1 MEQYVKY
8 LRKSRFDRDYA
19 ELSVEDTLK
28 RHEAILDKV
37 AEDRGYYIAKTY
49 YEVVSGES
57 IAARPEIQKML
68 EEVSAGIYAGVLV
81 VDLER
86 LARGNGADQAYI
98 SQVFQYS
105 STKIVTPSK
114 TYDPSNEFDE
124 EYFEFGLFMSRR
136 EYKTINRRLIRGRD
150 SSASEGKYISS
161 IAPYGYQKVK
171 LPNEKG
177 FTLEPHPD
185 EAPHIKMI
193 FEMFLNHAGTK
204 VIANYLNDNNVPT
217 RHGDLWTYSTITNI
231 ITNPVYMG
239 KIRRGWSQ
247 QIKTIENGKVKKR
260 IKRKKNI
267 EDYKMFD
274 GLHEAL
280 ITEEQFMLAQQ
291 IRLEKQPALKVRD
304 EFELQNAF
312 VGLLFCSTCGKRIAR
327 TTASKSRDSRA
338 RFRCVN
344 SRSCHNVSADYD
356 AVEKEIISALREWL
370 KGYRIKIDTVGYAKE
385 IAALRSQN
393 MKLTAE
399 LQKLNAQLENAYNL
413 VEQGAYTLAVF
424 KSRQEKLNASVE
436 EVTAQIS
443 ENDLIIARMVQSDKS
458 KSSLIPQA
466 ETLLSSYDEM
476 TNEERNALL
485 KEILQKIEYK
495 KGANG
500 HIEIDLYPRLPK
512 SKAAPHNSGAQ
523 IAQSEFSSD
532 CLKI

>member
-57 IAARPEIQKML
+57 IAARPEIQKLL

-98 SQVFQYS
+98 SQVFQFS

-114 TYDPSNEFDE
+114 TYDPCNEFDE

-150 SSASEGKYISS
+150 SSAAEGKYINS
-161 IAPYGYQKVK
+161 IAPYGYMRVK
-171 LPNEKG
+171 LPHEKG
-177 FTLEPHPD
+177 YTLEPHPD
-185 EAPHIKMI
+185 EAPHIKTI

-204 VIANYLNDNNVPT
+204 IIANHLNDNNVPT
-217 RHGDLWTYSTITNI
+217 RHGDLWTYCTITNI

-247 QIKTIENGKVKKR
+247 QIKTIENGEVKKK

-267 EDYKMFD
+267 EDYKVFE

-291 IRLEKQPALKVRD
+291 IRLEKQPAAKVKD

-312 VGLLFCSTCGKRIAR
+312 VGLLFCSTCGKRIGR
-327 TTASKSRDSRA
+327 TVGSKSQGSRE
-338 RFRCVN
+338 RLRCVN
-344 SRSCHNVSADYD
+344 SRNCHNVSSDYD
-356 AVEKEIISALREWL
+356 VVEKEIITALREWL
-370 KGYRIKIDTVGYAKE
+370 KGYRIKIDTVGYAKDIE
-385 IAALRSQN
+385 TLRNQN
-393 MKLTAE
+393 KKFSTE

-413 VEQGAYTLAVF
+413 VEQGVYTLEIF
-424 KSRQEKLNASVE
+424 KSRQEKLNTSVS
-436 EVTAQIS
+436 EVKAKIS
-443 ENDLIIARMVQSDKS
+443 ENELTIARMEQSDNAKAN
-458 KSSLIPQA
+458 LIPQT
-466 ETLLSSYDEM
+466 ETLLASYDEM
-476 TNEERNALL
+476 SNEERNALL
-485 KEILQKIEYK
+485 KEILKKIGYK
-495 KGANG
+495 KEANG
-500 HIEIDLYPRLPK
+500 RIEIDLYPRLP
-512 SKAAPHNSGAQ
+512 Q
-523 IAQSEFSSD
+523 I
-532 CLKI
+532 

>member
-57 IAARPEIQKML
+57 IAARPEIQKLL

-105 STKIVTPSK
+105 STKIVTPNK
-114 TYDPSNEFDE
+114 TYDPCNEFDE

-161 IAPYGYQKVK
+161 IAPYGYMRVK

-177 FTLEPHPD
+177 YTLEPHPD
-185 EAPHIKMI
+185 EAPHIKTI

-204 VIANYLNDNNVPT
+204 IIANYLNDNNVPT
-217 RHGDLWTYSTITNI
+217 RHGDLWTYSTISNI
-231 ITNPVYMG
+231 ITNPIYMG

-247 QIKTIENGKVKKR
+247 QIKTIENGEVVRK

-267 EDYKMFD
+267 EDYNVYE
-274 GLHEAL
+274 GLHEGL
-280 ITEEQFMLAQQ
+280 ITEEQFTLAQE
-291 IRLEKQPALKVRD
+291 IRLEKQPAAKVKD

-312 VGLLFCSTCGKRIAR
+312 VGLLFCSTCGKRIGR
-327 TTASKSRDSRA
+327 TTGSKARDARA
-338 RFRCVN
+338 RLRCVN
-344 SRSCHNVSADYD
+344 GRNCHNVSSDYD
-356 AVEKEIISALREWL
+356 VVEKEIISALREWL
-370 KGYRIKIDTVGYAKE
+370 KGYRIKIDTVGYAKDIE
-385 IAALRSQN
+385 ALRNQN
-393 MKLTAE
+393 KKYATD

-413 VEQGAYTLAVF
+413 VEQGVYTLEIF
-424 KSRQEKLNASVE
+424 KNRQEKLNASVT
-436 EVTAQIS
+436 EVKAKVS
-443 ENDLIIARMVQSDKS
+443 ENEITIARMEQSDNAKAN
-458 KSSLIPQA
+458 LIPQT
-466 ETLLSSYDEM
+466 ETLLASYDEM
-476 TNEERNALL
+476 SNEERNALL
-485 KEILQKIEYK
+485 KEILKKIEYK
-495 KGANG
+495 KEANG
-500 HIEIDLYPRLPK
+500 KIEIDLYPRLPK
-512 SKAAPHNSGAQ
+512 
-523 IAQSEFSSD
+523 I
-532 CLKI
+532 

>member
-57 IAARPEIQKML
+57 IAARPEIQKLL

-114 TYDPSNEFDE
+114 TYDPCNEFDE

-150 SSASEGKYISS
+150 SSASEGKYINS
-161 IAPYGYQKVK
+161 IAPYGYMRVK

-177 FTLEPHPD
+177 YTLEPHPD
-185 EAPHIKMI
+185 EAPHIKTI

-204 VIANYLNDNNVPT
+204 IIANHLNDNNVPT
-217 RHGDLWTYSTITNI
+217 RHGDLWTYCTISNI

-247 QIKTIENGKVKKR
+247 QIKTIENGEVKKK

-267 EDYKMFD
+267 EDYNVFE

-291 IRLEKQPALKVRD
+291 IRLEKQPAARVKD

-312 VGLLFCSTCGKRIAR
+312 VGLLYCSTCGKRIGR
-327 TTASKSRDSRA
+327 TTGSKSRDARA
-338 RFRCVN
+338 RLRCVN
-344 SRSCHNVSADYD
+344 GRNCHNVSSDYD
-356 AVEKEIISALREWL
+356 VVEKEIISALREWL
-370 KGYRIKIDTVGYAKE
+370 KGYRIKIDTVGYAKDIE
-385 IAALRSQN
+385 ALRNQN
-393 MKLTAE
+393 KKFATE
-399 LQKLNAQLENAYNL
+399 LQKLNSQLENAYNL
-413 VEQGAYTLAVF
+413 VEQGAYTLEIF
-424 KSRQEKLNASVE
+424 KSRQEKLNASVA
-436 EVTAQIS
+436 EVKAKIS
-443 ENDLIIARMVQSDKS
+443 ENEITIARMEQSDNAKAN
-458 KSSLIPQA
+458 LIPQT
-466 ETLLSSYDEM
+466 ETLLASYDEM

-485 KEILQKIEYK
+485 KEILKKIGYK
-495 KGANG
+495 KEANG
-500 HIEIDLYPRLPK
+500 KIEIDLYPRLPK
-512 SKAAPHNSGAQ
+512 
-523 IAQSEFSSD
+523 I
-532 CLKI
+532 

>member
-57 IAARPEIQKML
+57 IAARPEIQKLL

-114 TYDPSNEFDE
+114 TYDPCNEFDE

-150 SSASEGKYISS
+150 SSASEGKYINS
-161 IAPYGYQKVK
+161 IAPYGYMRVK

-177 FTLEPHPD
+177 YTLEPHPD
-185 EAPHIKMI
+185 EAPHIKTI

-204 VIANYLNDNNVPT
+204 IIANHLNDNNVPT
-217 RHGDLWTYSTITNI
+217 RHGDLWTYCTISNI

-247 QIKTIENGKVKKR
+247 QIKTIENGEVKKK

-267 EDYKMFD
+267 EDYNVFE

-291 IRLEKQPALKVRD
+291 IRLEKQPAARVKD

-312 VGLLFCSTCGKRIAR
+312 VGLLYCSTCGKRIGR
-327 TTASKSRDSRA
+327 TTGSKSRDARA
-338 RFRCVN
+338 RLRCVN
-344 SRSCHNVSADYD
+344 GRNCHNVSSDYD
-356 AVEKEIISALREWL
+356 VVEKEIISALREWL
-370 KGYRIKIDTVGYAKE
+370 KGYRIKIDTVGYAKDIE
-385 IAALRSQN
+385 TLRNQN
-393 MKLTAE
+393 KKFATE

-413 VEQGAYTLAVF
+413 VEQGAYTLEIF
-424 KSRQEKLNASVE
+424 KSRQEKLNASVA
-436 EVTAQIS
+436 EVKAKIS
-443 ENDLIIARMVQSDKS
+443 ENEITIARMEQSDNAKAN
-458 KSSLIPQA
+458 LIPQT
-466 ETLLSSYDEM
+466 ETLLASYDEM

-485 KEILQKIEYK
+485 KEILKKIGYK
-495 KGANG
+495 KEANG
-500 HIEIDLYPRLPK
+500 KIEIDLYPRLPK
-512 SKAAPHNSGAQ
+512 
-523 IAQSEFSSD
+523 I
-532 CLKI
+532 